1 MRAVPDAEK
10 EVGQRRSEPNRT
22 KAVMNARIY
31 LGRAWMVLTA
41 ALALGAAACVPGN
54 LDKAGG
60 PVPKPVVL
68 TLANDS
74 GDLSGPQPFATAVNE
89 LSHGA
94 LQVKIEGPSGRLG
107 DLNSETGLIRAVQA
121 GKAQLGIT
129 GTQAFDT
136 VAAGGFQAL
145 QAPFLID
152 SYALQRRVLASDL
165 PHKMLAA
172 LNPIGLVGVGLL
184 PGVLAR
190 PFGFS
195 RPLVAA
201 SDYRGAKIGILPSL
215 VEGETFRAL
224 GATPVT
230 SGGISGLAGAETDVF
245 TAATAFHGPG
255 ATLTG
260 NVVFWPWPGVIFMN
274 RRAFES
280 LTTGQRSDLFRAAA
294 KARAAKIYLGNDTAY
309 LRDLCRRGTRVVAA
323 SPADLAGL
331 RAAVRPVYRTLE
343 ASPATRAFISQITAM
358 RQAVGGSPDSLTCAS
373 ARNTGQGSRVA
384 SPLEGTW
391 QVTYTKQELLAAGA
405 DPTLISLSEETWG
418 HFALTFSSGRW
429 WLRLTGGDPAVP
441 PNDRLAH
448 GTYVV
453 AGDKVLFHLRDH
465 DYIGSGTEVWGP
477 YIWSVYRGTLTFKRD
492 GWTGG
497 TQGPTGL
504 VVKPWRKNGT

>member
-1 MRAVPDAEK
+1 
-10 EVGQRRSEPNRT
+10 
-22 KAVMNARIY
+22 MNARIY
-31 LGRAWMVLTA
+31 RGPAWVVLTV
-41 ALALGAAACVPGN
+41 ALAMGAAACGPRN

-74 GDLSGPQPFATAVNE
+74 GDLSGAQPFATAVAE
-89 LSHGA
+89 VSHGA
-94 LQVKIEGPSGRLG
+94 LQIRIEGPSGRLG
-107 DLNSETGLIRAVQA
+107 DPDSETGLVRAVQA

-129 GTQAFDT
+129 GTQAFDA
-136 VAAGGFQAL
+136 VAGSFQAL

-152 SYALQRRVLASDL
+152 SYALQRKVLASDL
-165 PHKMLAA
+165 SRKMLAA
-172 LNPIGLVGVGLL
+172 LKPTGLVGLGFL

-190 PFGFS
+190 PFSFS
-195 RPLVAA
+195 RPFLAT
-201 SDYRGAKIGILPSL
+201 SDYRRAKIGIVPSL
-215 VEGETFRAL
+215 VAGETFRVL

-230 SGGISGLAGAETDVF
+230 SGAITRLDGIETDVF
-245 TAATAFHGPG
+245 AADTAFHRSG

-280 LTTGQRSDLFRAAA
+280 LTAGQRSDLSRAAA

-309 LRDLCRRGTRVVAA
+309 LRDLCRRGTRVVTA

-331 RAAVRPVYRTLE
+331 RVAVQPVYRSLE
-343 ASPATRAFISQITAM
+343 ANPATRVFLNEITAM
-358 RQAVGGSPDSLTCAS
+358 RRAVGSSPDSLTCAS
-373 ARNTGQGSRVA
+373 DRNIDQGSTAV

-405 DPTLISLSEETWG
+405 DPTQIYLSEETWG
-418 HFALTFSSGRW
+418 HFSLKFSSGYW

-441 PNDRLAH
+441 PNYRLAY

-453 AGDKVLFHLRDH
+453 DGDRVLFHRRDH
-465 DYIGSGTEVWGP
+465 DYLGSGTEVWGP

-497 TQGPTGL
+497 AQGPAGL
-504 VVKPWRKNGT
+504 VVEPWRKSGT

>member
-1 MRAVPDAEK
+1 
-10 EVGQRRSEPNRT
+10 
-22 KAVMNARIY
+22 MNARTFPA
-31 LGRAWMVLTA
+31 RAWIVLAA
-41 ALALGAAACVPGN
+41 ALAMGAVGCGPGN

-60 PVPKPVVL
+60 AVTKPVVL

-74 GDLSGPQPFATAVNE
+74 GDLSAAQPFATAVKE
-89 LSHGA
+89 VSHGA
-94 LQVKIEGPSGRLG
+94 LQIRVEGPSRRLG

-121 GKAQLGIT
+121 GKAQLAIT

-136 VAAGGFQAL
+136 VAASSLQIL

-152 SYALQRRVLASDL
+152 SYTLQRKVLDSDL
-165 PHKMLAA
+165 PQKMLAA
-172 LNPIGLVGVGLL
+172 LKPTGLVGLGLL

-195 RPLVAA
+195 RPLLAA
-201 SDYRGAKIGILPSL
+201 SAYRGAKLGIVPSL

-230 SGGISGLAGAETDVF
+230 SGGLAGLDGIETDVF
-245 TAATAFHGPG
+245 AADTAFHRHG

-280 LTTGQRSDLFRAAA
+280 LTAAQRSELFRAAA
-294 KARAAKIYLGNDTAY
+294 KARAARIYLGNDTAY
-309 LRDLCRRGTRVVAA
+309 LRDLCRRGIKVVTA

-331 RAAVRPVYRTLE
+331 RMAVRPVYRTLE
-343 ASPATRAFISQITAM
+343 SNPTARAFINQITAM

-373 ARNTGQGSRVA
+373 TLNTGQNGTTV

-391 QVTYTKQELLAAGA
+391 QATYTKQELLAAGA
-405 DPTLISLSEETWG
+405 DPTLIYLSKETWG
-418 HFALTFSSGRW
+418 HFTLKLSSGHW
-429 WLRLTGGDPAVP
+429 WLRLIGGDPRVP
-441 PNDRLAH
+441 PHYRLAY

-453 AGDKVLFHLRDH
+453 TGDKILFHRHDH
-465 DYIGSGTEVWGP
+465 AYLGSGTEVWGP
-477 YIWSVYRGTLTFKRD
+477 YIWSVYRGTLTFKKA
-492 GWTGG
+492 GPAPM
-497 TQGPTGL
+497 PTGL
-504 VVKPWRKNGT
+504 VVKPWRKTGT

>member
-1 MRAVPDAEK
+1 
-10 EVGQRRSEPNRT
+10 
-22 KAVMNARIY
+22 MNARNC
-31 LGRAWMVLTA
+31 LGRAWIVLTA
-41 ALALGAAACVPGN
+41 ALVLGAGACAPGN

-74 GDLSGPQPFATAVNE
+74 GDLSGAQPFATAVNE

-94 LQVKIEGPSGRLG
+94 LQIRIEGPSGRLG

-136 VAAGGFQAL
+136 VAPGGFQAL

-152 SYALQRRVLASDL
+152 SYALQRTVLASDL

-172 LNPIGLVGVGLL
+172 LKPAGLVGLGLL
-184 PGVLAR
+184 PGVFAR
-190 PFGFS
+190 PVGLS
-195 RPLVAA
+195 RPLLAA
-201 SDYRGAKIGILPSL
+201 ADYRGAKIGTLPSL
-215 VEGETFRAL
+215 VAGETFRAL
-224 GATPVT
+224 GATLVT
-230 SGGISGLAGAETDVF
+230 SAGAAGLDGVATDVF
-245 TAATAFHGPG
+245 AADTAFHRPG

-274 RRAFES
+274 RRGFES
-280 LTTGQRSDLFRAAA
+280 LTAGQRSDLFRAAA

-309 LRDLCRRGTRVVAA
+309 LRDWCHRGTRVVTA
-323 SPADLAGL
+323 STADLAGL
-331 RAAVRPVYRTLE
+331 QAAAQPVYRTLE
-343 ASPATRAFISQITAM
+343 GNPATRVFINQITAM
-358 RQAVGGSPDSLTCAS
+358 RQAIGGSPDSLTCAS
-373 ARNTGQGSRVA
+373 FRNTGQVSTAV
-384 SPLEGTW
+384 SPLGGTW

-405 DPTLISLSEETWG
+405 DPTQIYLSKETWG
-418 HFALTFSSGRW
+418 HFSLKFSSGHW
-429 WLRLTGGDPAVP
+429 WLRLTDGDPVVP
-441 PNDRLAH
+441 PDYRLAY

-453 AGDKVLFHLRDH
+453 AGDKILFHRHDH
-465 DYIGSGTEVWGP
+465 AYLGSGTEVWGP

-504 VVKPWRKNGT
+504 VVKPWRKSGT

>member
-1 MRAVPDAEK
+1 
-10 EVGQRRSEPNRT
+10 
-22 KAVMNARIY
+22 MNARIY
-31 LGRAWMVLTA
+31 RGRAWIVLTA
-41 ALALGAAACVPGN
+41 ALALGAAACGPGN
-54 LDKAGG
+54 MDKAGG
-60 PVPKPVVL
+60 PVSKPVVL

-74 GDLSGPQPFATAVNE
+74 SDLSGPQPFATAVNE

-94 LQVKIEGPSGRLG
+94 LQIKIEGPSGRLG
-107 DLNSETGLIRAVQA
+107 DLNSETGLIKAVQA

-145 QAPFLID
+145 EAPFLIE
-152 SYALQRRVLASDL
+152 SYALQRTVLASDL
-165 PHKMLAA
+165 PQKMLAA
-172 LNPIGLVGVGLL
+172 LKPAGLAGLGLL

-190 PFGFS
+190 PVGFS
-195 RPLVAA
+195 RPLLAA
-201 SDYRGAKIGILPSL
+201 SDYRGAKIGTLPSL
-215 VEGETFRAL
+215 AAKETFRAL
-224 GATPVT
+224 GATLVT
-230 SGGISGLAGAETDVF
+230 SPGIGGLAGIATDVF
-245 TAATAFHGPG
+245 AADKVFNRPG

-280 LTTGQRSDLFRAAA
+280 LSAGQRSDLFRAAA

-309 LRDLCRRGTRVVAA
+309 LRDWCRRGSKVVTA

-331 RAAVRPVYRTLE
+331 RVAVRPVYRALE
-343 ASPATRAFISQITAM
+343 ANPATRVFINQITVM

-373 ARNTGQGSRVA
+373 TRNTGQGSTAA

-405 DPTLISLSEETWG
+405 DPTLISLAEEAWG
-418 HFALTFSSGRW
+418 HFSLTLGSGRW
-429 WLRLTGGDPAVP
+429 WLRLTGGDPAAP
-441 PNDRLAH
+441 PDYRLAY
-448 GTYVV
+448 GTYAV
-453 AGDKVLFHLRDH
+453 AGDTVVFRHL
-465 DYIGSGTEVWGP
+465 DYDYLGSGTEVWGP

-504 VVKPWRKNGT
+504 VVKPWRKSGT

>member
-1 MRAVPDAEK
+1 
-10 EVGQRRSEPNRT
+10 
-22 KAVMNARIY
+22 MNARIY
-31 LGRAWMVLTA
+31 LGRAWIVLTA
-41 ALALGAAACVPGN
+41 ALAMGAAACGPGN

-60 PVPKPVVL
+60 RVPKPVVL

-74 GDLSGPQPFATAVNE
+74 GDLSGAQPFATAANE

-94 LQVKIEGPSGRLG
+94 LQIRIEGPSGRLG

-152 SYALQRRVLASDL
+152 SYALQRTVLASDL
-165 PHKMLAA
+165 SLKMLAA
-172 LNPIGLVGVGLL
+172 LKPAGLAGLGLL
-184 PGVLAR
+184 PGVFAR
-190 PFGFS
+190 PVGFF
-195 RPLVAA
+195 RPLLAA
-201 SDYRGAKIGILPSL
+201 SDYRGAKIGTLPSL
-215 VEGETFRAL
+215 AAGETFRAL
-224 GATPVT
+224 GAALVT
-230 SGGISGLAGAETDVF
+230 EGGIGGLDGVATDVF
-245 TAATAFHGPG
+245 AADTAFHRPG

-260 NVVFWPWPGVIFMN
+260 NVIFWPWPGVIFMN

-280 LTTGQRSDLFRAAA
+280 LTAGQRSDLFRAAA

-309 LRDLCRRGTRVVAA
+309 LSDWCRRGAKVVTA

-331 RAAVRPVYRTLE
+331 RVAVRPVYRTLE
-343 ASPATRAFISQITAM
+343 ASPATRVFINQITAM
-358 RQAVGGSPDSLTCAS
+358 RQAIGGSPDSLTCAS
-373 ARNTGQGSRVA
+373 ARNTGQSSTAA

-405 DPTLISLSEETWG
+405 DPTLIYLSKETWG
-418 HFALTFSSGRW
+418 HFTLKFSSGHW

-441 PNDRLAH
+441 PNHRLAY
-448 GTYVV
+448 GTYAV
-453 AGDKVLFHLRDH
+453 AGDKVLFHRH
-465 DYIGSGTEVWGP
+465 DQDYVGSGTEVWGP
-477 YIWSVYRGTLTFKRD
+477 YIWSVYRDTLTFKRD

-504 VVKPWRKNGT
+504 IVKPWRKSGT

>member
-1 MRAVPDAEK
+1 M
-10 EVGQRRSEPNRT
+10 GQRRSKRSQT

-31 LGRAWMVLTA
+31 LGRAWVVLTA
-41 ALALGAAACVPGN
+41 AVAVGAAACGPGN

-60 PVPKPVVL
+60 PVSKPVVL

-74 GDLSGPQPFATAVNE
+74 GDLSGAQPFATAVSE

-94 LQVKIEGPSGRLG
+94 LQIRIEGPSGRLG

-129 GTQAFDT
+129 GTQAFD
-136 VAAGGFQAL
+136 ALAGSFQAL
-145 QAPFLID
+145 EAPFLID
-152 SYALQRRVLASDL
+152 SYALQRKVLASDL
-165 PHKMLAA
+165 SQKMLAA
-172 LNPIGLVGVGLL
+172 LKPAGLVGVGLL

-190 PFGFS
+190 PFSFS

-201 SDYRGAKIGILPSL
+201 SDYRGAKVGIVPSL
-215 VEGETFRAL
+215 VARETFRGL

-230 SGGISGLAGAETDVF
+230 SGGIAGLDGIETDVF
-245 TAATAFHGPG
+245 AADTAFHRPG

-280 LTTGQRSDLFRAAA
+280 LTAGQRSDLFRAAA
-294 KARAAKIYLGNDTAY
+294 KARAAKIYLGNDAAY
-309 LRDLCRRGTRVVAA
+309 LRDLCRRGTKVVTA
-323 SPADLAGL
+323 SPVDLAGL
-331 RAAVRPVYRTLE
+331 RVAVRPVYRALE
-343 ASPATRAFISQITAM
+343 ANPTTRGFLNAITTM
-358 RQAVGGSPDSLTCAS
+358 RQAMGGSPDSLTCAS
-373 ARNTGQGSRVA
+373 VRNIGQGSTSA

-391 QVTYTKQELLAAGA
+391 QVTYTKRELLAAGA
-405 DPTLISLSEETWG
+405 NPTQIYLSEETWG
-418 HFALTFSSGRW
+418 HFSLKLSSGHW
-429 WLRLTGGDPAVP
+429 WLRLTGGDRAVP
-441 PNDRLAH
+441 PNYRLAY

-453 AGDKVLFHLRDH
+453 AGNKGLFDRRDH
-465 DYIGSGTEVWGP
+465 DYLGSGTEVWGP

-492 GWTGG
+492 GWTGS
-497 TQGPTGL
+497 TQGPAGL

>member
-1 MRAVPDAEK
+1 
-10 EVGQRRSEPNRT
+10 
-22 KAVMNARIY
+22 MNARIY
-31 LGRAWMVLTA
+31 RGPAWVVLTV
-41 ALALGAAACVPGN
+41 ALAMGAAACGPRN

-74 GDLSGPQPFATAVNE
+74 GDLSGAQPFATAVAE
-89 LSHGA
+89 VSHGA
-94 LQVKIEGPSGRLG
+94 LQIRIEGPSGRLG
-107 DLNSETGLIRAVQA
+107 DPDSETGLVRAVQA

-129 GTQAFDT
+129 GTQAFDA
-136 VAAGGFQAL
+136 VAGSFQAL

-152 SYALQRRVLASDL
+152 SYALQRKVLASDL
-165 PHKMLAA
+165 SQKMLAA
-172 LNPIGLVGVGLL
+172 LKPTGLVGLGFL

-190 PFGFS
+190 PFSFS
-195 RPLVAA
+195 RPFL
-201 SDYRGAKIGILPSL
+201 
-215 VEGETFRAL
+215 
-224 GATPVT
+224 AT
-230 SGGISGLAGAETDVF
+230 SETDVF
-245 TAATAFHGPG
+245 AADTAFHRSG

-280 LTTGQRSDLFRAAA
+280 LTAGQRSDLSRAAA

-309 LRDLCRRGTRVVAA
+309 LRDLCRRGTRVVTA

-331 RAAVRPVYRTLE
+331 RVAVQPVYRSLE
-343 ASPATRAFISQITAM
+343 ANPATRVFLNEITAM
-358 RQAVGGSPDSLTCAS
+358 RRAVGSSPDSLTCAS
-373 ARNTGQGSRVA
+373 DRNIDQGSTAV

-405 DPTLISLSEETWG
+405 DPTQIYLSEETWG
-418 HFALTFSSGRW
+418 HFSLKFSSGYW

-441 PNDRLAH
+441 PNYRLAY

-453 AGDKVLFHLRDH
+453 DGDRVLFHRRDH
-465 DYIGSGTEVWGP
+465 DYLGSGTEVWGP

-497 TQGPTGL
+497 AQGPAGL
-504 VVKPWRKNGT
+504 VVEPWRKSGT